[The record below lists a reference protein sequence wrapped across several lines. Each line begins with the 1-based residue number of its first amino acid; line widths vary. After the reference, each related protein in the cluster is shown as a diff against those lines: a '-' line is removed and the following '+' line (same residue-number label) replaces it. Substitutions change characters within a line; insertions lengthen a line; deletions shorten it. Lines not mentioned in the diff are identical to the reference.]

1 MITETQKNMAAGFI
15 VIFSIGMYDVLLDIL
30 DSLRWS
36 IEILLEWIELTIERV
51 ILHFFHITHHQ
62 SEIITSYIML
72 FIGLIIL
79 YRLWRAF
86 PRLYRKLKRN
96 LHAAWLRQKRRT
108 SYYWRHLP
116 VIHKIKLIT
125 ICTTGF
131 TGLIF
136 II

>member
-1 MITETQKNMAAGFI
+1 MNTATQKNIAAGFI
-15 VIFSIGMYDVLLDIL
+15 VIFSIGLSDVLLDIL
-30 DSLRWS
+30 YSLRWC
-36 IEILLEWIELTIERV
+36 IDIFLEWIELTIERV

-79 YRLWRAF
+79 YRLWCAF
-86 PRLYRKLKRN
+86 PMLYRKFKRN
-96 LHAAWLRQKRRT
+96 FRAACLRQKRRT

-116 VIHKIKLIT
+116 IIHKIKLIT

-131 TGLIF
+131 TGLVFLI
-136 II
+136 